1 MGKESFVWLWIPM
14 KYEQK
19 QVSSQCHINLVIKF
33 DITLEAKGYAVAH
46 AGMPKKHAV
55 LSSWDPH

>member
-1 MGKESFVWLWIPM
+1 M